1 MQLFTVS
8 SKNLTKNMH
17 PSFGGFFYATSWVN
31 HNSWN
36 LIPLSLFLNTCCF
49 FLVRG
54 CGNNTG
60 QHWLADV
67 HNISKRGGLY
77 LRYSLTFSPGSY
89 GKCCLGYVND
99 IKKKR
104 NIVGY
109 TMQEPNTV
117 CNMTAVL
124 WVYSVRSFTSDWFC
138 FPALSNS
145 SIINKHRLTEKEKPN
160 LGSAW
165 STFNEVCELLK

>member
-1 MQLFTVS
+1 MVLFMPHLGLTTV
-8 SKNLTKNMH
+8 
-17 PSFGGFFYATSWVN
+17 PEASFLCLCSWTPVV
-31 HNSWN
+31 
-36 LIPLSLFLNTCCF
+36 
-49 FLVRG
+49 FLVNG

-67 HNISKRGGLY
+67 HNISKRGGLF

-104 NIVGY
+104 NIIGY
-109 TMQEPNTV
+109 TMQEPNTA
-117 CNMTAVL
+117 CNISAVL

-138 FPALSNS
+138 FPALLNS

-165 STFNEVCELLK
+165 STFNEACELLK